1 MSAREQILKALNG
14 LSYEDAIT
22 HLKNVE
28 TELIKKNGLGIMEV
42 VSRFAAAHP
51 KIKEPSNSYKKK

>member
-1 MSAREQILKALNG
+1 MPKEKIKNALSGVGYEIAINSLKQV
-14 LSYEDAIT
+14 ED
-22 HLKNVE
+22 
-28 TELIKKNGLGIMEV
+28 ELRRKNGLGIMEV